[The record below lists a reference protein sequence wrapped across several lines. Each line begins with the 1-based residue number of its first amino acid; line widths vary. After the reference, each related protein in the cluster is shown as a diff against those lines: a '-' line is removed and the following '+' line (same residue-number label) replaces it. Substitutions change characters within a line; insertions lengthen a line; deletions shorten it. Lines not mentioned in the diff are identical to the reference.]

1 MADNPYS
8 GLLGIMQ
15 EQGAKFNPP
24 SICLGEVV
32 SPDPD
37 LKIKTEDLLLD
48 KEDILINDILLGGY
62 KREFQEK
69 SKGQGATSGT
79 LQSSTQNTSGGGGY
93 AEFASHNHQID
104 NSAILTGDYDST
116 GDSEVVFK
124 TYLKAGDILALL
136 PTSNRQQ
143 YIVLCKVVSL

>member
-1 MADNPYS
+1 MADNPYV

-15 EQGAKFNPP
+15 EQGSKFNPP

-48 KEDILINDILLGGY
+48 KEDFLISDMLIGSYERNVEL
-62 KREFQEK
+62 E
-69 SKGQGATSGT
+69 GQGT
-79 LQSSTQNTSGGGGY
+79 LKMK
-93 AEFASHNHQID
+93 
-104 NSAILTGDYDST
+104 
-116 GDSEVVFK
+116 FK
-124 TYLKAGDILALL
+124 TSLKAGDIVALM

-143 YIVLCKVVSL
+143 YIVLCKVVKL

>member
-48 KEDILINDILLGGY
+48 KEDILVNDLLLGGY

-69 SKGQGATSGT
+69 SKGQGTTSGT

-93 AEFASHNHQID
+93 AEFASHNHSINNQ
-104 NSAILTGDYDST
+104 ATLTGEYDSV
-116 GDSEVVFK
+116 GDSEVTFK

-136 PTSNRQQ
+136 PTANRQQ

>member
-1 MADNPYS
+1 MADNPY
-8 GLLGIMQ
+8 GGMLGIMQ

-37 LKIKTEDLLLD
+37 LKIKTEDLVLD
-48 KEDILINDILLGGY
+48 NEDILINDILLGGY

-69 SKGQGATSGT
+69 STGQVTINGT
-79 LQSSTQNTSGGGGY
+79 LNSSTQNISGGSGY
-93 AEFASHNHQID
+93 AEFASHNHSINNQ
-104 NSAILTGDYDST
+104 ATLTGKCDGTS
-116 GDSEVVFK
+116 DSEVVFK
-124 TYLKAGDILALL
+124 TYLNAGDIVALI
-136 PTSNRQQ
+136 PTANKQQ